1 MHSPDEL
8 KTLVDEALERL
19 DLWPELHGQAT
30 SVRYALEVGGKRVRP
45 VIALAVGEALGAPVE
60 QVMSAALAIELVH
73 TFSLVHDDLPAMDD
87 DAERRGH
94 PSTWKKFG
102 EGVGVLAGDALLAEA
117 VRLAARYES
126 SAVARELAEATLGMI
141 GGQYLDTMVDGY
153 DLAAVHR
160 LKTGRL
166 FYASVT
172 MALWAAELP
181 EEEQAPWRGFAEE
194 LGLLFQIVDD
204 ILDARRLRARA
215 RRRGCAAL
223 RRRGRGTGARTAR
236 RGRYGHGR
244 PARHRRRSRS
254 ANCVSFDELLE
265 VARAR
270 EDVLGVYVFGSRG
283 RDYMVDERSD
293 WDVCVVLADPEAR
306 DEFAREFPFGH
317 GARVEIVAATLDE
330 LRANPSEHGRYAA
343 AHAQVVLDKTGG
355 ELTRVVAE
363 QESLP
368 SGSRSAV
375 VRDALDG
382 YINQT
387 YRSLR
392 YGTRLDAV
400 EAIPYALRTI
410 FALENRVRP
419 YNKYLEWELRHHRL
433 EYWDADELLPLLDR
447 VLTGEPEAQREL
459 FNRVEPLARRAGFG
473 DVVDGWEPD
482 LDWLRGTAEY
492 RA

>member
-1 MHSPDEL
+1 
-8 KTLVDEALERL
+8 
-19 DLWPELHGQAT
+19 
-30 SVRYALEVGGKRVRP
+30 
-45 VIALAVGEALGAPVE
+45 
-60 QVMSAALAIELVH
+60 
-73 TFSLVHDDLPAMDD
+73 
-87 DAERRGH
+87 
-94 PSTWKKFG
+94 
-102 EGVGVLAGDALLAEA
+102 
-117 VRLAARYES
+117 
-126 SAVARELAEATLGMI
+126 
-141 GGQYLDTMVDGY
+141 
-153 DLAAVHR
+153 
-160 LKTGRL
+160 
-166 FYASVT
+166 
-172 MALWAAELP
+172 
-181 EEEQAPWRGFAEE
+181 
-194 LGLLFQIVDD
+194 
-204 ILDARRLRARA
+204 
-215 RRRGCAAL
+215 
-223 RRRGRGTGARTAR
+223 
-236 RGRYGHGR
+236 
-244 PARHRRRSRS
+244 
-254 ANCVSFDELLE
+254 VSFDELLE

-283 RDYMVDERSD
+283 REYMVDERSD
-293 WDVCVVLADPEAR
+293 WDVCVVLADREAR
-306 DEFAREFPFGH
+306 DEFAREFPFVH
-317 GARVEIVAATLDE
+317 GARVEIVAVTLDE

-355 ELTRVVAE
+355 ELPRVVAE

-368 SGSRSAV
+368 SGSRDAV

-419 YNKYLEWELRHHRL
+419 YNKYLEWELHHHPL
-433 EYWDADELLPLLDR
+433 EDWDPDELLSLLDR